1 MEALKE
7 NSVLQ
12 TLTKIFNSYVFREKQ
27 NNPEIKSLSKKS
39 LLQLLYDYNVMDTCG
54 YNILHFNEFLHQLAP
69 GDDDEI
75 TTRQYLILI
84 FYIYEVQTKP
94 KFDEESEVNDVT
106 IDNINDISDN
116 RKEIAEGSNLI
127 RIMLEDYES
136 GKKFFKFCIPNMKN
150 ELLKP
155 ILNFET
161 IEQISKYMYAFN
173 EEIFTKYCTDNKD
186 KKILYINMTK
196 LNPFFIE
203 SHLSSVFRG
212 EELMKYVQVF
222 TKFELK
228 YESVRAD
235 FAAIFESPMSDI
247 QINDF
252 FENNFVSTREL
263 NFTYSSILLLMAL
276 LAINLPSTQDADKSE
291 QIRFFFEEIL
301 HLKRDDADL
310 IPERIEE
317 EKEEEIHDETLP
329 DSEKLNNAKNKTGY
343 TKDDS
348 DFLTDFFT
356 TLDKML
362 PPPDQNVLDFQNSSS
377 TLMNE
382 LYTNKKEKKI
392 PKFPVEKL
400 NVEVEEERE
409 RQIAKKEAILIEK
422 AKKPKREQRKK
433 DVNPYEIKM
442 GEIIKESEENERF
455 FGKKKINIL
464 TQRFLKKNFKETLPN
479 SKVYPSLIKELL
491 SVPISCSKKCMELM
505 VESLEDRTQ
514 GHYETAIKR
523 LEKAQEFLP
532 KDINK
537 IDWQIELFFNLSFG
551 SLYESLGYDLMAMR
565 YYLEAVHNSEKF
577 ISANPDN
584 ALPFCFLGEFF
595 VKIQEFEWALRSF
608 MKAKVIREN
617 TIGGDTIDSATIY
630 NNLGV
635 VCYCMESLLPAN
647 GYFQLAYE
655 IYKNLLGVSHPR
667 TLLVKGNLSKLNQ
680 LSFNMKVEFKT
691 LSLYPTPPQFMKN
704 PKKKK

>member
-12 TLTKIFNSYVFREKQ
+12 TLTKIFNSYVYREKQ
-27 NNPEIKSLSKKS
+27 SNPEIKSLSKKS

-69 GDDDEI
+69 GDDEEI
-75 TTRQYLILI
+75 TIRQYLILI

-136 GKKFFKFCIPNMKN
+136 GKKFFKFCVPNMKN
-150 ELLKP
+150 ELLQP
-155 ILNFET
+155 LLNFET

-235 FAAIFESPMSDI
+235 FAAVFESPMSDI

-276 LAINLPSTQDADKSE
+276 LAINLPSTQDAEKSE

-329 DSEKLNNAKNKTGY
+329 DSDKLNSAKNKTGY

-356 TLDKML
+356 TIDKML

-382 LYTNKKEKKI
+382 LYTNKKDKKV

-400 NVEVEEERE
+400 NVEVEEEIE

-442 GEIIKESEENERF
+442 GELIKESEENERF
-455 FGKKKINIL
+455 LGKKKINIL

-479 SKVYPSLIKELL
+479 SKVYPTLIKELL
-491 SVPISCSKKCMELM
+491 SVPISCPKKCMELI

-551 SLYESLGYDLMAMR
+551 SLYENLGYDLMAMR
-565 YYLEAVHNSEKF
+565 YYLEGVHNSEKF

-608 MKAKVIREN
+608 VKAKVIREN

-630 NNLGV
+630 NNIGV

-667 TLLVKGNLSKLNQ
+667 TLLVKGNISKLNQ

>member
-1 MEALKE
+1 
-7 NSVLQ
+7 
-12 TLTKIFNSYVFREKQ
+12 
-27 NNPEIKSLSKKS
+27 
-39 LLQLLYDYNVMDTCG
+39 
-54 YNILHFNEFLHQLAP
+54 
-69 GDDDEI
+69 
-75 TTRQYLILI
+75 
-84 FYIYEVQTKP
+84 
-94 KFDEESEVNDVT
+94 
-106 IDNINDISDN
+106 
-116 RKEIAEGSNLI
+116 
-127 RIMLEDYES
+127 
-136 GKKFFKFCIPNMKN
+136 
-150 ELLKP
+150 
-155 ILNFET
+155 
-161 IEQISKYMYAFN
+161 
-173 EEIFTKYCTDNKD
+173 
-186 KKILYINMTK
+186 MTK

-608 MKAKVIREN
+608 MKAKIIREN

>member
-276 LAINLPSTQDADKSE
+276 LAINLPSTQDANKSE

-356 TLDKML
+356 TLEKML

>member
-12 TLTKIFNSYVFREKQ
+12 TLTKIFNSYVFREKKS
-27 NNPEIKSLSKKS
+27 NPEIKSLSKKS
-39 LLQLLYDYNVMDTCG
+39 LLQLFYDYNVMDTCG

-94 KFDEESEVNDVT
+94 KFDEESEVNDIS

>member
-12 TLTKIFNSYVFREKQ
+12 TLTKIFNSYVFREKKS
-27 NNPEIKSLSKKS
+27 NPEIKSLSKKS

-362 PPPDQNVLDFQNSSS
+362 PPPNQNV
-377 TLMNE
+377 
-382 LYTNKKEKKI
+382 
-392 PKFPVEKL
+392 
-400 NVEVEEERE
+400 
-409 RQIAKKEAILIEK
+409 
-422 AKKPKREQRKK
+422 
-433 DVNPYEIKM
+433 
-442 GEIIKESEENERF
+442 
-455 FGKKKINIL
+455 
-464 TQRFLKKNFKETLPN
+464 
-479 SKVYPSLIKELL
+479 
-491 SVPISCSKKCMELM
+491 
-505 VESLEDRTQ
+505 
-514 GHYETAIKR
+514 
-523 LEKAQEFLP
+523 
-532 KDINK
+532 
-537 IDWQIELFFNLSFG
+537 
-551 SLYESLGYDLMAMR
+551 
-565 YYLEAVHNSEKF
+565 
-577 ISANPDN
+577 
-584 ALPFCFLGEFF
+584 
-595 VKIQEFEWALRSF
+595 
-608 MKAKVIREN
+608 
-617 TIGGDTIDSATIY
+617 
-630 NNLGV
+630 
-635 VCYCMESLLPAN
+635 
-647 GYFQLAYE
+647 
-655 IYKNLLGVSHPR
+655 
-667 TLLVKGNLSKLNQ
+667 
-680 LSFNMKVEFKT
+680 
-691 LSLYPTPPQFMKN
+691 
-704 PKKKK
+704 

>member
-537 IDWQIELFFNLSFG
+537 IDWQIELL
-551 SLYESLGYDLMAMR
+551 
-565 YYLEAVHNSEKF
+565 H
-577 ISANPDN
+577 
-584 ALPFCFLGEFF
+584 
-595 VKIQEFEWALRSF
+595 
-608 MKAKVIREN
+608 
-617 TIGGDTIDSATIY
+617 
-630 NNLGV
+630 
-635 VCYCMESLLPAN
+635 
-647 GYFQLAYE
+647 
-655 IYKNLLGVSHPR
+655 NLLNIGSWGR
-667 TLLVKGNLSKLNQ
+667 ADNTGIYTILTN
-680 LSFNMKVEFKT
+680 
-691 LSLYPTPPQFMKN
+691 YIKN
-704 PKKKK
+704 FL

>member
-608 MKAKVIREN
+608 MKAKIIREN

>member
-12 TLTKIFNSYVFREKQ
+12 TLTKIFNSYVFREKKS
-27 NNPEIKSLSKKS
+27 NPEIKSLSKKS
-39 LLQLLYDYNVMDTCG
+39 LLQLFYDYNVMDTCG